1 MSWRIEYNKEAV
13 RNLVKISDSEK
24 NKIFKGIETLKEN
37 PNLGKQ
43 LVGPLKGLRSLRI
56 GNYRVIYKKDL
67 QIITIIILA
76 IGHIK
81 NIYRI

>member
-1 MSWRIEYNKEAV
+1 MSWKIEYNKEAV
-13 RNLVKISDSEK
+13 RNLDKISNSKK
-24 NKIFKGIETLKEN
+24 NKIFKEIEALKEN
-37 PNLGKQ
+37 PDLGKQ

-76 IGHIK
+76 IGHRK

>member
-1 MSWRIEYNKEAV
+1 MSWKIEYNKEAV
-13 RNLVKISDSEK
+13 RNLEKNSSSDK
-24 NKIFKGIETLKEN
+24 NKIFKGIENLKEN
-37 PNLGKQ
+37 PDLGKQ

-56 GNYRVIYKKDL
+56 GNYRVIYKKEL

-76 IGHIK
+76 IGHRK